1 MNVRQ
6 ESKNQQI
13 AFSIEITI
21 TKRNFKRTFKVNCK
35 TKHKT
40 TMLCGCGPVFNK
52 IMGQVI
58 KKEDSH
64 TVIQSDV

>member
-1 MNVRQ
+1 LKLPLPKEIWNVLLRFIARL
-6 ESKNQQI
+6 SK
-13 AFSIEITI
+13 
-21 TKRNFKRTFKVNCK
+21 
-35 TKHKT
+35 KT